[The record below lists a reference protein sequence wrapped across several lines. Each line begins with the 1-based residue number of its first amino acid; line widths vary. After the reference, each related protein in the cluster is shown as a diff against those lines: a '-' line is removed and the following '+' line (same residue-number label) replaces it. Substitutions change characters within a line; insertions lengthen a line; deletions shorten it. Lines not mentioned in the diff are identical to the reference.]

1 MGKASSST
9 SQSQGVGMNAIVQ
22 NPRGQEEKPYQGTIR
37 KDRGR
42 ARSKSTEYA
51 RPLGMSNRR
60 QSTGSTYDQRS
71 TWTSENV
78 RRHDA
83 EHSNRGR
90 SRERSQN
97 RGESV
102 PRSIASRADAKS
114 VYSMSTESVRSRSRE
129 RPVKNTQRERY
140 QRSDWRNEHPMKAVE
155 CSACGKRHP
164 GGARECQFIQ
174 ANHPDANR
182 SSIPWKESETFKR
195 LQSVSQSIKS
205 LEYGRKLRLMG
216 EDIWALV
223 NTTQGPRK
231 PDKYDRKVSV
241 EDIIV
246 LPDSQLHEI
255 IDLNVICSENEDSE
269 EIQARKY
276 SSKDTS
282 ETDAPYTRID
292 KKRLTLLL
300 DSGCIGRD
308 FISITC
314 VQKLKLNTYSIMYPI
329 DVISIHGNEIAT
341 QVVCIN
347 NFEINYKDQQ
357 IIIPEVNLVVIN
369 KAPTDIILGHGSLK
383 MYNVYSRLSRYFG
396 AAHSD

>member
-1 MGKASSST
+1 MG
-9 SQSQGVGMNAIVQ
+9 V
-22 NPRGQEEKPYQGTIR
+22 
-37 KDRGR
+37 
-42 ARSKSTEYA
+42 
-51 RPLGMSNRR
+51 
-60 QSTGSTYDQRS
+60 
-71 TWTSENV
+71 
-78 RRHDA
+78 
-83 EHSNRGR
+83 
-90 SRERSQN
+90 
-97 RGESV
+97 
-102 PRSIASRADAKS
+102 
-114 VYSMSTESVRSRSRE
+114 
-129 RPVKNTQRERY
+129 
-140 QRSDWRNEHPMKAVE
+140 
-155 CSACGKRHP
+155 
-164 GGARECQFIQ
+164 
-174 ANHPDANR
+174 
-182 SSIPWKESETFKR
+182 
-195 LQSVSQSIKS
+195 
-205 LEYGRKLRLMG
+205 
-216 EDIWALV
+216 DIWALV

-292 KKRLTLLL
+292 KKRLSLLL

-396 AAHSD
+396 AAHSDVENPAVRESCRSTKPACQRDSVATSMSLSAKVTMGKNATKRVHISKLLKQEDAGDPTEGLLPEDILANYWLYPDQTEEFTFKVKGTEAEQRRLITLINQYRDVFATRLNSAKPARVTPMG